1 MKLVL
6 AVAVRCAASTSNS
19 NRQTSCFRLSWEGRI
34 WYYSKVA
41 VDEQVFKNIKNFERD
56 KKDSNGLFHRVNVS
70 VLDGLCALYT
80 LMLKLSVG
88 YT

>member
-19 NRQTSCFRLSWEGRI
+19 NRQTSYFRLSWEGPI

-41 VDEQVFKNIKNFERD
+41 VDGQVFKNIKNFERD
-56 KKDSNGLFHRVNVS
+56 KKDSNGLFNRVNVS
-70 VLDGLCALYT
+70 VLDGPCALYT
-80 LMLKLSVG
+80 LMLKLSVS